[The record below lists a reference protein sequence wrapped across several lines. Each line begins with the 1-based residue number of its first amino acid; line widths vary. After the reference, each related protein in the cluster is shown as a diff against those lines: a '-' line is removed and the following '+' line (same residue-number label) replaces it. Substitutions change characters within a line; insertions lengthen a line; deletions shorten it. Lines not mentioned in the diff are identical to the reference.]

1 MFVIRRKIGQ
11 SVTIGEEIVI
21 EVLEATPSRV
31 KLGITA
37 PAAVRVVRSEILL
50 AESQN
55 REAAGGAQPEVLASL
70 ARQIQI
76 EGRPRSLQFRGADRG
91 ASDTPQQP

>member
-11 SVTIGEEIVI
+11 SFRIGEDTFV

-37 PAAVRVVRSEILL
+37 PASVRVVRSEVLL
-50 AESQN
+50 AEIEN
-55 REAAGGAQPEVLASL
+55 RQAAGAAPADVLVGL
-70 ARQIQI
+70 ARQLR
-76 EGRPRSLQFRGADRG
+76 EGRLVPSPPHGEDEPPPA
-91 ASDTPQQP
+91 